1 MPNLQKIVLITG
13 AARRIGAQ
21 IVKSF
26 HEAGYG
32 VVLHYRDSQ
41 AEAAALMTLLNE
53 EREGSAWLVKAD
65 LQSVEEIQGMLKEL
79 IDKTGRLDVL
89 VNNASTFYET
99 PLETANEADWND
111 LMGSNLKAPFFVSQ
125 AASKELKKTKGCIVN
140 VVDIYAKRSLPN
152 YPIYSTAKAGLY
164 ALTES
169 LAKELAPE
177 VRVNGVSPGVILW
190 PENQSVT
197 LSEEIVQRIPLQRQ
211 GSVEDIA
218 EAVLFLSTQAAY
230 ITGQVIAVDG
240 GKGLV

>member
-1 MPNLQKIVLITG
+1 VPNLQKIVLITG

-21 IVKSF
+21 MVKSF

-41 AEAAALMTLLNE
+41 AEAAALMRLLNE

-65 LQSVEEIQGMLKEL
+65 LQSLEQIQNMLKEL
-79 IDKTGRLDVL
+79 IGKTGRLDVL

-99 PLETANEADWND
+99 PLDTANEADWND

-140 VVDIYAKRSLPN
+140 LVDIYAKRSLPN

-190 PENQSVT
+190 PENQSAT
-197 LSEEIVQRIPLQRQ
+197 LSEDIVQRIPLQRQ

-218 EAVLFLSTQAAY
+218 ETVLFLSTQAAY